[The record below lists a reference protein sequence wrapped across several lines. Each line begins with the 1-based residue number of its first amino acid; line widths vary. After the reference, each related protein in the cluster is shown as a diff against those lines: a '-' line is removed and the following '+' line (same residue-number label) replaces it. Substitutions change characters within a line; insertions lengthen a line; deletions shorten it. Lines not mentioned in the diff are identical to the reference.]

1 MRGRQTPVCASQRVC
16 QRILKPPLAISV
28 RAVYNQLMSAGTED
42 EEALLASIGL
52 RAVGADLAPVRA
64 AATRVARHIAS
75 KKLGVVG
82 FVPAD
87 PNVATPAVLIHLGLA
102 LVELTGATV
111 AVVDANVRYPALA
124 ALSQGRRPDSDDSV
138 FSTRWLR
145 GSLALLSPARVERA
159 GEVLPQL
166 ARLLGEGADLF
177 KHVLVDLTGFELL
190 GEHGAAAA
198 SMDAV
203 ALVGRAH
210 RARESE
216 LLALA
221 QSMPPDR
228 FLGVMLVG

>member
-1 MRGRQTPVCASQRVC
+1 MAAQW
-16 QRILKPPLAISV
+16 
-28 RAVYNQLMSAGTED
+28 ED
-42 EEALLASIGL
+42 EEALLGSLGL
-52 RAVGADLAPVRA
+52 RAVGDDLAPLRA

-82 FVPAD
+82 FVPTD
-87 PNVATPAVLIHLGLA
+87 ERVATPAVLIHLGLA

-124 ALSQGRRPDSDDSV
+124 ALSQGASRDSDDSV
-138 FSTRWLR
+138 FFTRWLR
-145 GSLALLSPARVERA
+145 GSLALLSPTNVERA

-166 ARLLGEGADLF
+166 ARLLGESADLF

-190 GEHGAAAA
+190 GEHAAAAA

-203 ALVGRAH
+203 ALIGRAH
-210 RARESE
+210 RSRERE

-221 QSMPPDR
+221 NSMPAAR

>member
-1 MRGRQTPVCASQRVC
+1 MGAQW
-16 QRILKPPLAISV
+16 
-28 RAVYNQLMSAGTED
+28 ED

-52 RAVGADLAPVRA
+52 RAVGDDLAPLRA

-75 KKLGVVG
+75 QKLGVVG
-82 FVPAD
+82 FVPTD
-87 PNVATPAVLIHLGLA
+87 ELVATPAVLIHLGLA

-124 ALSQGRRPDSDDSV
+124 ALSQGASRDNDESV

-145 GSLALLSPARVERA
+145 GSLALLSPTKVERA

-190 GEHGAAAA
+190 GEHAAAAA

-210 RARESE
+210 RSRERE

-221 QSMPPDR
+221 QSMPPER